1 MGGCVAGGTSRR
13 ARFLL
18 AVLAVGGLVG
28 VPLAGATSPG
38 RDGRIAYARK
48 DPAGHW
54 QVWVASARLSGAKR
68 LTNGRADSGWPVW
81 SPDGKKIAFDSS
93 RTDPA
98 PGDSKHINDVF
109 VMKADGSKV
118 RKLTGSKG
126 ASADAA
132 WSPDGSHIAF
142 DADRGH
148 YPARQGIY
156 VMDASGRNS
165 RGFSVPVR
173 RPSTLRRRRTRNA
186 AIIAIMMM
194 PADRPKKLSLL

>member
-1 MGGCVAGGTSRR
+1 M
-13 ARFLL
+13 L

-156 VMDASGRNS
+156 VMDASGLSIAVSQPTINGINLVQVSVTGTVPYIFNLLGTNS
-165 RGFSVPVR
+165 FQVSRTVTFRDEG
-173 RPSTLRRRRTRNA
+173 RP
-186 AIIAIMMM
+186 
-194 PADRPKKLSLL
+194 